1 MSNTKKQKL
10 LRRIKNRITAYK
22 NGDRSHAS
30 PLIAICLF
38 VLILAGGVTYIIEI
52 NATAATGFQIR
63 SLQQKVQQ
71 LEKVQK
77 ELEFRQSD
85 AQSLDALQA
94 KASSMQMV
102 AVDTI
107 ETLSETGAVALKD

>member
-10 LRRIKNRITAYK
+10 LRRIKDRIRAYRR
-22 NGDRSHAS
+22 GDHSHPS

-85 AQSLDALQA
+85 AQSLDVLHA
-94 KASSMQMV
+94 KAQELQLVS
-102 AVDTI
+102 VDKV
-107 ETLSETGAVALKD
+107 ETLSETGAVALQR

>member
-1 MSNTKKQKL
+1 M
-10 LRRIKNRITAYK
+10 K
-22 NGDRSHAS
+22 NGSHKHAS

-38 VLILAGGVTYIIEI
+38 ILILAGGVVYIVEI

-63 SLQQKVQQ
+63 SLQQKVQR

-77 ELEFRQSD
+77 ELEFRQTD
-85 AQSLDALQA
+85 AQSLHVLEA
-94 KASSMQMV
+94 KAESMQLV
-102 AVDTI
+102 SVDKV

>member
-10 LRRIKNRITAYK
+10 LRRLKDRIIGYK
-22 NGDRSHAS
+22 NGDRSRVS

-38 VLILAGGVTYIIEI
+38 VLILAGGVVYIIEI

-77 ELEFRQSD
+77 ELEFRQTD
-85 AQSLDALQA
+85 AQSLNVLQA
-94 KASSMQMV
+94 KAESMQMV
-102 AVDTI
+102 AVDKI